1 MRGQSPSRLS
11 SKGNAWSRK
20 SAANSLFW
28 KILPV
33 SLFNP
38 RFCGHK
44 DGSLACN
51 YHEFNILRADV
62 RKKEFERILSAT
74 DPCSLTNANLTHFR
88 SHFLKNIHPS
98 KQSSNSL
105 FRKILHVSLSD
116 SRFCGHQCISP
127 ARNSNESKILRKVIG
142 KIFSPRS
149 HRPNLDHR
157 PPSPRN
163 FQLTAAPAPSPSPRP
178 EHFFRSASSSRRSCR
193 SSPTWP
199 SRCCGVRATCGHP

>member
-28 KILPV
+28 KILPA
-33 SLFNP
+33 SHLEP
-38 RFCGHK
+38 RFCGRK
-44 DGSLACN
+44 SGSPARN
-51 YHEFNILRADV
+51 YHKFNILRAEI
-62 RKKEFERILSAT
+62 RKKEIVCIVSAT
-74 DPCSLTNANLTHFR
+74 EPSSLTNADASDSSPLSVESAHSF
-88 SHFLKNIHPS
+88 

-127 ARNSNESKILRKVIG
+127 ARNSNETNILREVIR
-142 KIFSPRS
+142 KIF
-149 HRPNLDHR
+149 LADHTLR
-157 PPSPRN
+157 ASIPAPPHG
-163 FQLTAAPAPSPSPRP
+163 FQLTAAPAPSPCPRP

-199 SRCCGVRATCGHP
+199 SRCCGVRATCGRL